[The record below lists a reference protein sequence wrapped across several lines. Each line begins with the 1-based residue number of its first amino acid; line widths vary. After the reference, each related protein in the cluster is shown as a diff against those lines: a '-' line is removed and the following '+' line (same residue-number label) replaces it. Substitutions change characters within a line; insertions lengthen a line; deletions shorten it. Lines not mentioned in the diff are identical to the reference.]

1 MTQPAPS
8 AAPGRRRLL
17 AGALLFDARH
27 RAGLTQAHLA
37 ERSGVVRPLIS
48 QYETGKK
55 DPSVTMLERLIEAC
69 GMELRM
75 RADVPTEAD
84 CDQYERDAAVGSV
97 QARRNADRV
106 RREVLSIR
114 QLTPQ
119 EIDRLRS
126 GDRATS

>member
-1 MTQPAPS
+1 MQRAHPPAPK
-8 AAPGRRRLL
+8 PRPLL
-17 AGALLFDARH
+17 AGALLSDARH
-27 RAGLTQAHLA
+27 RAGLTQAYLA

-55 DPSVTMLERLIEAC
+55 DPSVTMLARLIEAC

-75 RADVPTEAD
+75 RADVLTEAD
-84 CDQYERDAAVGSV
+84 RDQYERDAAVGPV
-97 QARRNADRV
+97 QARRNADRA

-114 QLTPQ
+114 KLTPE